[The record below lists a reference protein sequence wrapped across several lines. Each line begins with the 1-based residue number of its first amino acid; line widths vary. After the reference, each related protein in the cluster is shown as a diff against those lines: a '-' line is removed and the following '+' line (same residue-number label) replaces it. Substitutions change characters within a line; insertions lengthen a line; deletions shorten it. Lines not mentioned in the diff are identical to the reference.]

1 MPETQ
6 KKLEYKKEIYVV
18 TAEDTTGNQW
28 HCFKDE
34 LDTLQNGEV
43 VGVYQFVKEAVVKK
57 EISVEFIE
65 AKE

>member
-43 VGVYQFVKEAVVKK
+43 VGVYQFAGEC
-57 EISVEFIE
+57 SVYL
-65 AKE
+65 